1 MAYKYGR
8 IPLPF
13 TNGFYKSRSR
23 PLSSQQC
30 VNWYPNDLE
39 SAGLNETSLYACPGL
54 IEVLDSLDGIGR
66 GAHLVSGVLYVV
78 SGEKLYRI
86 DRTATPSGDSF
97 SSVEI
102 GSILGN
108 SRVQMA
114 ATKDQLVIVVPDEYA
129 YHYVVGGAITDL
141 YGVTNFLDPVCD
153 VVQINS
159 RFVFA
164 QTGTNIIFHSDL
176 NQGLV
181 YDALNQYTVVQYPRN
196 VGLIVYRNTL
206 YCFGETVTVPFSDQ
220 AQLEFAFRPIIGAVI
235 DSGLAAVGAKTN
247 FRDSF
252 IFVGS
257 GENAERSV
265 WLFNGVPNKISPEP
279 LDFIIQNEEVQ
290 SVEDSYLMRHS
301 QNGAEFCCLKIGG
314 FCFVYDLT
322 AKRWHERRSRIPDG
336 ANYIDAP
343 WRVTA
348 IQQAYN
354 RVFVLDSD
362 QGVLGEISDQA
373 YTEYEINLHRK
384 VVTQP
389 FMNNGARTRVYAIEV
404 YFDVGYEEGDV
415 VALRFS
421 DDGGFTWSEPLTRGL
436 GAVGEYG
443 RRVIFDRMG
452 SFSNSRILEITYT
465 GKNPASFNKLM
476 ANAV

>member
-1 MAYKYGR
+1 MANKIGR
-8 IPLPF
+8 RSLPF
-13 TNGFYKSRSR
+13 TNGFYNSRSK

-30 VNWYPNDLE
+30 IGWYPNDLE
-39 SAGLNETSLYACPGL
+39 TAALNQSSLYACPGL
-54 IEVLDSLDGIGR
+54 NEVLDSLDGIGR
-66 GAHLVSGVLYVV
+66 GACLVSGVLYVV
-78 SGEKLYRI
+78 AGEKLYRI

-102 GSILGN
+102 GTILGN
-108 SRVQMA
+108 KRCQMA

-129 YHYVVGGAITDL
+129 YRYAVGGAITDL
-141 YGVTNFLDPVCD
+141 YGVSNFLDPVCD

-159 RFVFA
+159 RFMFA

-181 YDALNQYTVVQYPRN
+181 YNALNQYTVVQYPKN

-220 AQLEFAFRPIIGAVI
+220 GQLEFAFRPIIGAVI

-265 WLFNGVPNKISPEP
+265 WLFNGVPNKISTEP
-279 LDFIIQNEEVQ
+279 LDFIIQNEDVQ
-290 SVEDSYLMRHS
+290 SVENSYLMRHS
-301 QNGAEFCCLKIGG
+301 QNGAEFSCFKIGDY
-314 FCFVYDLT
+314 CFVFDLT
-322 AKRWHERRSRIPDG
+322 ASRWHERRSRIPDG
-336 ANYIDAP
+336 VNYIDAP

-362 QGVLGEISDQA
+362 QGILGEISDQA
-373 YTEYEINLHRK
+373 FTEYEINIHRK
-384 VVTQP
+384 IVTQP
-389 FMNNGARTRVYAIEV
+389 FTNEGAVMRVYAIEV

-415 VALRFS
+415 VAMRHS
-421 DDGGFTWSEPLTRGL
+421 DDGGFTWSEPSTRGL

-452 SFSNSRILEITYT
+452 SFSNTRMLEITYT
-465 GKNPASFNKLM
+465 GKNPASFNRLM
-476 ANAV
+476 VNAI